1 VAWAALLL
9 VAVTT
14 RSVTWKYLCDANAAE
29 MMVRIVREVSQLT
42 SALNIELTDQ
52 AVLPVATLCQGAEAD
67 AVQRLINVGQQFAAY
82 APGHKMSGLQDL
94 EAGRSLEL
102 AETLGETLNRAER
115 LGLQLPLVSVMYRL
129 AETID
134 RLRRMP

>member
-1 VAWAALLL
+1 
-9 VAVTT
+9 
-14 RSVTWKYLCDANAAE
+14 
-29 MMVRIVREVSQLT
+29 
-42 SALNIELTDQ
+42 
-52 AVLPVATLCQGAEAD
+52 
-67 AVQRLINVGQQFAAY
+67 
-82 APGHKMSGLQDL
+82 MSGLQDL